1 MRNYTI
7 SGGFGL
13 TCRAITTTNLAV
25 VNFRRVRGGRDSGE
39 GPVGSEHEQSRFLR
53 AIFFPRR
60 FRHLFH
66 IGVGCVYTYPRPFP
80 YRLPYP
86 RFFYDRFARFLCF
99 FSRFLVVGFFFLH
112 SQNDPIPIRVHVQ
125 CKSVSLFL
133 RPHPSVLS
141 PYERARTQYQH
152 ELKSYKI
159 KTCTRS

>member
-99 FSRFLVVGFFFLH
+99 FSRFLVVGFFSYIVKTTRFRFAYTFSANRFLYFYVR
-112 SQNDPIPIRVHVQ
+112 IRPFYH
-125 CKSVSLFL
+125 
-133 RPHPSVLS
+133 RTNA
-141 PYERARTQYQH
+141 RAHNTNT
-152 ELKSYKI
+152 S
-159 KTCTRS
+159 